1 LPISLDFFVIPSS
14 SFSDSSLVG
23 FLDLWVV
30 QAIQRHDVSIATR
43 SRSKEVRGEKIR
55 KLRAESLGLHHRH
68 METKDE
74 ILIKET
80 MSERKRER

>member
-1 LPISLDFFVIPSS
+1 
-14 SFSDSSLVG
+14 
-23 FLDLWVV
+23 
-30 QAIQRHDVSIATR
+30 
-43 SRSKEVRGEKIR
+43 VRGEKIR